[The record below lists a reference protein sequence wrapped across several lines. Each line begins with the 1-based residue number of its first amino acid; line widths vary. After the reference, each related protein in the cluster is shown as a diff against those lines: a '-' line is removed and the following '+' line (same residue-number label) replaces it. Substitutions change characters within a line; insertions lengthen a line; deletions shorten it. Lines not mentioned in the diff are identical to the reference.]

1 MERYESPVE
10 RQIREAQERGEF
22 DNLPGAG
29 KPLTNLGSADDPD
42 WWVRSLIKREGLDMT
57 GALPPALALRKEAA
71 GFPESLLELR
81 TEKAVREV
89 LDDYNHRVR
98 MDRLRPAEGKLP
110 PLLARTVD
118 VDQLVAQWREL
129 RGARSA
135 ETTAEAAAETAP
147 KDAAEAAAKAVAT
160 PAEAGT
166 SGPGQRDAR
175 IRQGPWARLLARFG
189 RRT

>member
-42 WWVRSLIKREGLDMT
+42 WWVRGLIKREGLDMT

-81 TEKAVREV
+81 NEKAVREV

-135 ETTAEAAAETAP
+135 EAAAETAA
-147 KDAAEAAAKAVAT
+147 KAAAKAAAA
-160 PAEAGT
+160 PAEAEAET
-166 SGPGQRDAR
+166 SGSGQRDAR
-175 IRQGPWARLLARFG
+175 IRQGLWSRLLARFG

>member
-42 WWVRSLIKREGLDMT
+42 WWVRGLIKREGLDMT

-81 TEKAVREV
+81 SEKAVREV
-89 LDDYNHRVR
+89 LDNYNHRVR

-135 ETTAEAAAETAP
+135 EAAAETAA
-147 KDAAEAAAKAVAT
+147 KAAAKAAAA
-160 PAEAGT
+160 PAEAEAET
-166 SGPGQRDAR
+166 SGSGQRDAR

>member
-42 WWVRSLIKREGLDMT
+42 WWVRGLIKREGLDMT

-89 LDDYNHRVR
+89 LDNYNHRVR

-135 ETTAEAAAETAP
+135 EAAAETAA
-147 KDAAEAAAKAVAT
+147 KAAAKAAAA
-160 PAEAGT
+160 PAEAEAET
-166 SGPGQRDAR
+166 SGSGQRDAR
-175 IRQGPWARLLARFG
+175 IRQGLWSRLLARFG

>member
-29 KPLTNLGSADDPD
+29 KPLTNLGNADDPD
-42 WWVRSLIKREGLDMT
+42 WWARGLIRREGLDMS

-71 GFPESLLELR
+71 GFPESLVELR

-98 MDRLRPAEGKLP
+98 LDRLRPAEGKFP
-110 PLLARTVD
+110 PLLAKTVD
-118 VDQLVAQWREL
+118 VDGLVAQWRAL
-129 RGARSA
+129 RAVRS
-135 ETTAEAAAETAP
+135 AEAAAAH
-147 KDAAEAAAKAVAT
+147 AAEGARAAAGAA
-160 PAEAGT
+160 AETG
-166 SGPGQRDAR
+166 GPDRAEPEAR
-175 IRQGPWARLLARFG
+175 TRTGLWGRLLG
-189 RRT
+189 RLGRQT

>member
-29 KPLTNLGSADDPD
+29 KPLTNLGNADDPD
-42 WWVRSLIKREGLDMT
+42 WWVRGLIRREGLDMS
-57 GALPPALALRKEAA
+57 GALPPPLALRKEAA
-71 GFPESLLELR
+71 GFPESLVDLS

-98 MDRLRPAEGKLP
+98 LDRLRPAEGKLP
-110 PLLARTVD
+110 PPLAKTVD
-118 VDQLVAQWREL
+118 VDDLVAQWRSL
-129 RGARSA
+129 RASRSA
-135 ETTAEAAAETAP
+135 DGAAAREAAATRG
-147 KDAAEAAAKAVAT
+147 
-160 PAEAGT
+160 EAGAGAEVRAP
-166 SGPGQRDAR
+166 GPAAPEAR
-175 IRQGPWARLLARFG
+175 ARTGPWSRLMGWFF

>member
-42 WWVRSLIKREGLDMT
+42 WWVRGLIKREGLDLT

-98 MDRLRPAEGKLP
+98 LDRLRPAEGKLP
-110 PLLARTVD
+110 PLLARTVE
-118 VDQLVAQWREL
+118 VDELVVRWREL
-129 RGARSA
+129 RRARVANAAAGAA
-135 ETTAEAAAETAP
+135 VEGAAETAA
-147 KDAAEAAAKAVAT
+147 KAAAAPAE
-160 PAEAGT
+160 AEAGT
-166 SGPGQRDAR
+166 SEPAQREAR
-175 IRQGPWARLLARFG
+175 IGQGLWARLLARFG
-189 RRT
+189 RGT